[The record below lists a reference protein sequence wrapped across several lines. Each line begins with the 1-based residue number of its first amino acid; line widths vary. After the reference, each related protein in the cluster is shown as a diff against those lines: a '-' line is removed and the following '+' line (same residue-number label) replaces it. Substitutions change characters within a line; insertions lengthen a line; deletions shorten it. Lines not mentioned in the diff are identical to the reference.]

1 MRSRSSAASCILLT
15 FALLLAACIV
25 AMTARTDVPS
35 PCIGVCFIDQP
46 SGLCR
51 GCYRTLEEISS
62 WLEMTPEQKIATL
75 EALPDRKVQHG
86 EL

>member
-1 MRSRSSAASCILLT
+1 MLRVRPPVLT
-15 FALLLAACIV
+15 R
-25 AMTARTDVPS
+25 MTARIPDVPS

-51 GCYRTLEEISS
+51 GCYRSLAEIAG
-62 WLEMTPEQKIATL
+62 WLEMTPEQKLATL
-75 EALPDRKVQHG
+75 AQLEARKVDYG

>member
-1 MRSRSSAASCILLT
+1 
-15 FALLLAACIV
+15 
-25 AMTARTDVPS
+25 MTARIPDVPS

-51 GCYRTLEEISS
+51 GCYRSLEEISS
-62 WLEMTPEQKIATL
+62 WLEMSPEDKL
-75 EALPDRKVQHG
+75 EILRRLPERKVEYG

>member
-1 MRSRSSAASCILLT
+1 MLRVRPPVSTR
-15 FALLLAACIV
+15 
-25 AMTARTDVPS
+25 MTARIPDVPS

-51 GCYRTLEEISS
+51 GCYRSLAEIAG
-62 WLEMTPEQKIATL
+62 WLEMTPEEKLA
-75 EALPDRKVQHG
+75 ALAQLAARKVDYG

>member
-1 MRSRSSAASCILLT
+1 
-15 FALLLAACIV
+15 
-25 AMTARTDVPS
+25 MTARTDVPS

-51 GCYRTLEEISS
+51 GCYRTLEEISA
-62 WLEMTPEQKIATL
+62 WLEMTPEQKLDTL
-75 EALPDRKVQHG
+75 QKLPARQAQYG

>member
-1 MRSRSSAASCILLT
+1 MIA
-15 FALLLAACIV
+15 
-25 AMTARTDVPS
+25 S
-35 PCIGVCFIDQP
+35 PCNKVCVINEAT
-46 SGLCR
+46 GLCR